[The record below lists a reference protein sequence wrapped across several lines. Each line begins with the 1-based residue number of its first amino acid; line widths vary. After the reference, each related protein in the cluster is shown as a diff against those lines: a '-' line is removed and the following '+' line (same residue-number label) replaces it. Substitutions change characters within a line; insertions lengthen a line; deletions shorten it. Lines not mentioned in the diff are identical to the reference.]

1 MAISLA
7 WRIAVVLAPVVGPR
21 ATRVARWAE
30 GPGVSTATNVWQR
43 FIDPAESDEDL
54 STLLTTT
61 RGTLTEVATYNDP
74 FELRK
79 VHMIF
84 EALDAAIGGD
94 DSRICTFHLAKVAG
108 GVVDPDWDGTDF
120 TALDARFVTFW
131 NAISGIYG
139 STVKF
144 DRLKVYKAG
153 PAIVPPQVPV
163 YDADKD
169 LAGISTDAQMP
180 PQVAISVTE
189 QAGSKLNWGRFF
201 LPAPGVTAS
210 DTYGR
215 WDGSLLTTIANA
227 VDVLYE
233 GLKTDGLHPV
243 VYREELPER
252 EKKNGAVLPARAATA
267 WDVEQIQVDDVADVI
282 RSRRWKQPLLR
293 VQRAIA

>member
-1 MAISLA
+1 
-7 WRIAVVLAPVVGPR
+7 
-21 ATRVARWAE
+21 
-30 GPGVSTATNVWQR
+30 
-43 FIDPAESDEDL
+43 
-54 STLLTTT
+54 
-61 RGTLTEVATYNDP
+61 
-74 FELRK
+74 
-79 VHMIF
+79 MII
-84 EALDAAIGGD
+84 EQLDAAIGGD
-94 DSRICTFHLAKVAG
+94 DSRICTFHLAKITAAA
-108 GVVDPDWDGTDF
+108 VDPDWDAADF

-131 NAISGIYG
+131 NALGTLYS
-139 STVKF
+139 STTVKF

-153 PAIVPPQVPV
+153 PQIVPPQVPV

-169 LAGISTDAQMP
+169 IAGLSTDVQMP

-201 LPAPGVTAS
+201 LPAPVVTAT

-215 WDGSLLTTIANA
+215 FDSAVLTQIANA

-233 GLKTDGLHPV
+233 GLKSDGLHPV
-243 VYREELPER
+243 VYREELPVR
-252 EKKNGAVLPARAATA
+252 EKKNGVELPARAATA